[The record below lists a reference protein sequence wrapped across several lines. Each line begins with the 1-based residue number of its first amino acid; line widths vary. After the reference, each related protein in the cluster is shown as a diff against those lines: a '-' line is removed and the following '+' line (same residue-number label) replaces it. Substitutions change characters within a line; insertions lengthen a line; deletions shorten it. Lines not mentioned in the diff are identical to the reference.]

1 MHVIQN
7 DDFSFNLVSFLA
19 NKVKMEKFRILQ
31 KSQKVF
37 VHQVHTV
44 AVKISKNIFFL
55 KSILL

>member
-37 VHQVHTV
+37 EHQVHTL
-44 AVKISKNIFFL
+44 AVQISKNIFF
-55 KSILL
+55 